1 MAVRGRLARPSV
13 HSTQVVHGRRAVRAA
28 KHREDSKW
36 PRHSEKSQVR
46 VCVCVRVRV
55 CERMGWG

>member
-13 HSTQVVHGRRAVRAA
+13 HSTQVAHGRRAVRAA

-46 VCVCVRVRV
+46 VCVRVRV

>member
-46 VCVCVRVRV
+46 VHVCVRV
-55 CERMGWG
+55 GWG